1 MIKKFFFI
9 IIFASFLFNCGGSN
23 YSVKKY
29 SNQIPGWYVEDK
41 KSDDKVFGKALGESQ
56 SLELANREAEALA
69 VSNAIFKIK
78 QQINAIKNQY
88 LSKKF
93 SQKGKSGTTTS
104 IQSDYEE
111 KIELV
116 IKNYEISSY
125 RVSNKNIYK
134 DVNGFKVFVEI
145 EFNKEK
151 LFESLDKII

>member
-1 MIKKFFFI
+1 MIKK
-9 IIFASFLFNCGGSN
+9 SFLLIFTCLLIIGCGGKN
-23 YSVKKY
+23 YKVEKY
-29 SNQIPGWYVEDK
+29 KNQIPKWYVIDQK
-41 KSDDKVFGKALGESQ
+41 RDSKVFGKALGESQ

-78 QQINAIKNQY
+78 QDMNAIKNQY

-93 SQKGKSGTTTS
+93 SQKGKKGTTS
-104 IQSDYEE
+104 VQSDYEE
-111 KIELV
+111 KIELE

-125 RVSNKNIYK
+125 RVSEKSVYK
-134 DVNGFKVFVEI
+134 DPNGFKVFVEI